1 MLKGK
6 LYYLV
11 FFLVTMLGLY
21 SCGGS
26 SDSDSDVTVPFSL
39 GISDAPFDS
48 ADAVF
53 IEIDKITL
61 TSADGTIT
69 EINDFGGN
77 SSIGINLMDYQGD
90 DQVMVINESQ
100 GIELPLG
107 PAEMEL
113 TIIDEGSYVLL
124 TGDDEK
130 YAIKVPSSRLR
141 LGEFNVT
148 LGAVQVESVPGFT
161 IEFDLRKSLVQRGK
175 NPGKNGFIIKP
186 HGIRITS
193 SASSGTIAGDVDMA
207 SFMAETSGIS
217 CDNVESFVYLYEG
230 DVVVSED
237 MLIDM
242 VDDAYAGEPPIAEGS
257 IKPFASTAVILN
269 DDNTY
274 SYEFGFVPN
283 GDSFIGEP
291 DVDAATYTV
300 AFVCGTGMTDTA
312 ENYEELLIANPS
324 GQLGVV
330 TVITGETVMLDFP
343 LPSLENL

>member
-6 LYYLV
+6 IYYLV
-11 FFLVTMLGLY
+11 ILFATVFGLY

-26 SDSDSDVTVPFSL
+26 SDDDTEVTAPFSL
-39 GISDAPFDS
+39 GISDAPFDT

-69 EINDFGGN
+69 EINDFDGD
-77 SSIGINLMDYQGD
+77 SSIGINLMDYQGA
-90 DQVMVINESQ
+90 DQVMIINESQ

-113 TIIDEGSYVLL
+113 TIIDAGSYVLL
-124 TGDDEK
+124 TGDTQE
-130 YAIKVPSSRLR
+130 YPIKVPSSRLR

-148 LGAVQVESVPGFT
+148 LGAVQVENVPGFT
-161 IEFDLRKSLVQRGK
+161 IEFDLRRSLVQRG
-175 NPGKNGFIIKP
+175 NDPAKNGFIIKP
-186 HGIRITS
+186 HGVRITS
-193 SASSGTIAGDVDMA
+193 SASSGTIAGNVDMA
-207 SFMAETSGIS
+207 AFMAAEADSACG
-217 CDNVESFVYLYEG
+217 NVDSFVYLYAG
-230 DVVVSED
+230 DVLASED

-242 VDDAYAGEPPIAEGS
+242 VDDAYAGEPAIPEGS
-257 IKPFASTAVILN
+257 IKPFASTAITLN
-269 DDNTY
+269 ADNSY

-283 GDSFIGEP
+283 GDSFLGEP

-300 AFVCGTGMTDTA
+300 AFVCGTGITDTA

-330 TVITGETVMLDFP
+330 TVITGETAMLDFP
-343 LPSLENL
+343 LDSL